1 MRIRRKRKW
10 RECKNLVTFR
20 RSPYAGRARVF
31 AAVRESCRGLVALTY
46 RLPDATAAIAR
57 HASCAK
63 VCRVERIATQRQ
75 RQNVVN
81 DVRDTSAFWAAYLT
95 GEPVSGEDRR
105 TYLCF
110 PDV

>member
-31 AAVRESCRGLVALTY
+31 AAVRESCRGLVALPC
-46 RLPDATAAIAR
+46 RLPDATAAIACR
-57 HASCAK
+57 ASGTK
-63 VCRVERIATQRQ
+63 VRRVEWIATQRQ
-75 RQNVVN
+75 RQNVVD
-81 DVRDTSAFWAAYLT
+81 DVRDASAFWAAYLT
-95 GEPVSGEDRR
+95 GEPVTGKDRR
-105 TYLCF
+105 ANLCF